1 MLFVGDYAI
10 LFIQEIGEILAIM
23 FSSFA
28 VTHKRSI
35 SPDLLRDLKN
45 SNILDS
51 TSVLSDVS
59 DYYYVV

>member
-28 VTHKRSI
+28 VTHKHSI